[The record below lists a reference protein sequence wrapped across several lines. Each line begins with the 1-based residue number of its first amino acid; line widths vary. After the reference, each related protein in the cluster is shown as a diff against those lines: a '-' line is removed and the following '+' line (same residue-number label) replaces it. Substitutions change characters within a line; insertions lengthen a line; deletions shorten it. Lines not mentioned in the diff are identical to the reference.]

1 MLDKLLSKMRQYFSD
16 CPCFKEGGCLCPEVD
31 PNKIKPVKMPSAKM
45 MFVPFNMLLD
55 NGKNFLLLALPFAL
69 LLTVLAMASGAG
81 YMCIYAK
88 IAPVN
93 AFCNESAIVFFI
105 FQICKIFLWSV
116 FAIKWCESSLLKQP
130 LRWPGILRVDSRS
143 VKLTAVLILAIVLNF
158 LPIISAWILNI
169 RIPNPDWRIEL
180 IFFAFVSIGFLIP
193 FVVMRFYS
201 VIPFIIYGER
211 IPPLKEI
218 WYKTTGDLL
227 IILLSLF
234 FIFIIAV
241 FVLGNLYSNFQT
253 VAIGSTFYI
262 NFASEFIYNL
272 IVLLILTLTINNFC
286 FQQQLLFGNDE
297 ENENAG
303 K

>member
-16 CPCFKEGGCLCPEVD
+16 CPCFKKGGCLCPEVD
-31 PNKIKPVKMPSAKM
+31 PDKIKPVKMPVAKM

-55 NGKNFLLLALPFAL
+55 NGKNFFLLAFPFAL
-69 LLTVLAMASGAG
+69 LLTFLAMASGAG
-81 YMCIYAK
+81 YMCVYAK
-88 IAPVN
+88 IVPVN
-93 AFCNESAIVFFI
+93 AFCNESVIIYII
-105 FQICKIFLWSV
+105 FQLCKIFLWSV

-130 LRWPGILRVDSRS
+130 LRWPGILKVDSRS
-143 VKLTAVLILAIVLNF
+143 IKLSAVLLLVIILNF
-158 LPIISAWILNI
+158 LPIISARILNM
-169 RIPNPDWRIEL
+169 RVPNPDWRIEL
-180 IFFAFVSIGFLIP
+180 LFFAFVSIGFLIP

-201 VIPFIIYGER
+201 IIPFIIYGEK

-218 WYKTTGDLL
+218 WCKTVGDLL

-241 FVLGNLYSNFQT
+241 YVIGNLYSNFQT
-253 VAIGSTFYI
+253 VAVGSTFYI

-272 IVLLILTLTINNFC
+272 IVLLILTLIINNFC
-286 FQQQLLFGNDE
+286 FQQQLLFGDVGE
-297 ENENAG
+297 SENAG